1 MKRATSWAIC
11 LTVVMVLFL
20 LSSNFIPRARM
31 GSKPPRISVPQA
43 VSSVGYHSPAG
54 RHKISVS
61 DQKLVESLKAQGGR
75 VIADYGS
82 SVLLEA
88 SEAVA
93 NNLSSS
99 QDAQIVDDNN
109 LVLLNSGTIDTTTPD
124 AQAMRS
130 AGNGGGKQMRLV
142 QFAGPIRPE
151 WYKALG
157 DTGVRIVTYI
167 PNNAY
172 LVYGEPL
179 ALQAV
184 QRLASSQSSIQWDGP
199 YSSFQR
205 LSRDLSSAAAK
216 KQKGGSDKSAAP
228 LQNAQAAPTAK
239 GNQLFAIQLV
249 TDEQENAITMALIDG
264 LKLEPVMRKAR
275 VMDYLNVVVALPESE
290 VISQISKRSDVVSI
304 SRWNVPHKMD
314 ERQNMIIAG
323 NLTGGNSP
331 TPGDYLAYLAS
342 HGFTTATTSF
352 GVNISDSGVDNGSTT
367 PNHFGLYALGNPTAP
382 ANSRI
387 VYARV
392 VGTPSGPGSTTQACD
407 GHGNLNTHIIGGYV
421 PTGTVGGVNFGAA
434 PHADAQGFR
443 YGLGVLPF
451 VKVGSSVIFDN
462 SGAPT
467 GDFTF
472 PDYSDLESRAYSETM
487 RVSSNSWGASDNSYT
502 IDAQEYDA
510 LVRDAQPTGATVPAA
525 GNQEYVILFAAGND
539 GPGAASVGE
548 PGTAKNVITV
558 GASENVQSLG
568 GTDACGIGDAGAD
581 NANDVIGFSGRGP
594 TADGRIKPEIIAPGT
609 HITGGVGQASIA
621 SPTGSG
627 SGAAIACF
635 NATGVCAGPGT
646 SDFFPVGQQ
655 WYTSSDGTSHSTPAM
670 AGYAALIRQ
679 FFINSATTPPSPAMT
694 KALMMNSAR
703 YLNGVGAN
711 DNLYS
716 NTQGMGEANFNSFFD
731 IFTTAHAF
739 HDQVGADMFTA
750 SGQQRVITGTVSDNA
765 KPFRVT
771 LAWTDTPG
779 PTSGNAFVNNL
790 DLEVTI
796 GGNTYKGN
804 VFTGAFSASG
814 GTADTR
820 NNAESVI
827 LPAGTTGNFV
837 IKVKATNIAGD
848 GVPNTG
854 GALDQDFALVAYN
867 VTEAPVAVIAAG
879 ASAIT
884 AESCAINGAIDP
896 NETVTVNLD
905 LSNVGTLNT
914 TNLVATLLP
923 TGGVT
928 SPSGP
933 QNYGV
938 VVAGGPAVTK
948 PFTFTAASGAC
959 GSSIIVSL
967 QLQDGATDLGTATY
981 NFTTGT
987 IVVNNYS
994 SGDIS
999 VAIPDSPAPAINI
1012 PLTVAD
1018 VMSLTDVN
1026 VSFRLDHTFDGDLTI
1041 ALVHPD
1047 GTVIPL
1053 VTNRGSSGVNFGTG
1067 TLDCAGVPTLI
1078 DDQAATAISAGS
1090 APFAASFRPE
1100 SPLSALNGKPSNGTW
1115 NLRIQ
1120 DTAAQDTGTVG
1131 CVKLELNKHTV
1142 CCGALINAVP
1152 PPVITAES
1160 ISPANNAADP
1170 EETVTVNLTLTNNGG
1185 SPTTNLVAMLQPT
1198 GGVAGPSGPQ
1208 TYGVLADSGGT
1219 ATRPFTFTAQGT
1231 CGSTLTLTLALQ
1243 DGATNLGTVTFTMT
1257 LGALT
1262 TTTTFSEN
1270 FDGVAAPALP
1280 AGWVTAA
1287 TGVEVAWVTSA
1298 TSPSSAPND
1307 AFAPDVSNIGNTTL
1321 DTPTINVPAAGGQL
1335 TFKNLFNMEASGVT
1349 PTRGF
1354 DGMVLEISIN
1364 GGAFNDITTGGN
1376 AFIAGGYTRT
1386 IDATFGSPIAG
1397 RLAWSGLSGGTTATP
1412 TYITS
1417 TINLPAAAAGQPI
1430 KLRFRAATD
1439 NSAVAAGAA
1448 GVRIDNIV
1456 ISGSSFVCNTQTC
1469 TITAPTSMTIP
1480 PGTCGAIVNYSPAV
1494 SFTGACGVVVGPNPA
1509 SGSFFGIGTTTVL
1522 VRGTRAD
1529 ASFTDASF
1537 PVTVQESE
1545 TQATG
1550 LGANVTNNYCN
1561 TSVTYTAVTGAG
1573 STTVVDAPQQTLP
1586 PPYAHCPSCP
1596 ELNITTTSTFTA
1608 PVTTCIQMPASTD
1621 INTFH
1626 QLRILHGEPGL
1637 VNRTV
1642 SSNFATKTL
1651 CARTTTVSPF
1661 VVAIDTLAP
1670 TAAPASVSGRI
1681 TTPDGEPLAGVSLSL
1696 GGGGTDRVIT
1706 DANGNYR
1713 FSGVET
1719 DSLYTLTPV
1728 LLNYHFSPE
1737 SLSFSLLAN
1746 KTDAVF
1752 TATRDGVSHGNVID
1766 TADYFVRQHYV
1777 DFLNR
1782 EPDVSGFNFWSNQ
1795 IVSCGADAECRE
1807 RRTINVSAAYFL
1819 SIEFQ
1824 ETGGLVDGLYR
1835 VSYGRR
1841 PQYAEFMP
1849 DTRAVA
1855 NNVVVGVGAW
1865 QAELEASKQAF
1876 ANAWVQRA
1884 EFQSAYGGL
1893 GNEGY
1898 VDTLLSHTGVSFSQ
1912 GERDNLVDGLN
1923 KHTLTRAQVLRRIAE
1938 NGQFVSAK
1946 RNAAFVMMQYFGYLR
1961 RDPDA
1966 AGYQFWLNK
1975 LNQFGGNFEQAEMVK
1990 SFLVSGEYRQRFA
2003 H

>member
-1 MKRATSWAIC
+1 MKRKIGFVLSAAFAI
-11 LTVVMVLFL
+11 VLAL
-20 LSSNFIPRARM
+20 LVLPRGEARRSVS
-31 GSKPPRISVPQA
+31 GEAGPQTPNSVPEQTYRSPGDRHKVRTDDEQTA
-43 VSSVGYHSPAG
+43 RALESAGGRLVADYEGFRIYEVSS
-54 RHKISVS
+54 
-61 DQKLVESLKAQGGR
+61 
-75 VIADYGS
+75 
-82 SVLLEA
+82 
-88 SEAVA
+88 AVA
-93 NNLSSS
+93 NSFATRNGAHL
-99 QDAQIVDDNN
+99 ADDNN
-109 LVLLNSGTIDTTTPD
+109 VVLLNSGAIDTTTPE

-130 AGNGGGKQMRLV
+130 AGSAGGGKQMRLV
-142 QFAGPIRPE
+142 QFAGPIRPD
-151 WYKALG
+151 WYQALG

-172 LVYGEPL
+172 LVYGEP
-179 ALQAV
+179 AVLQSV
-184 QRLASSQSSIQWDGP
+184 QRLGRSIVQWDAP
-199 YSSFQR
+199 YSSVHR
-205 LSRDLSSAAAK
+205 LSRGIRNPNGKQAGGVSKGKDVGL
-216 KQKGGSDKSAAP
+216 QKGQSA
-228 LQNAQAAPTAK
+228 LTTK

-249 TDEQENAITMALIDG
+249 ADSKENATTLALIDS
-264 LKLEPVMRKAR
+264 LKLAPVLRQAR
-275 VMDYLNVVVALPESE
+275 VLGYVNIVVALPEAE
-290 VISQISKRSDVVSI
+290 VVSQIAERGDVVSI
-304 SRWNVPHKMD
+304 SHWSMPHKMD

-323 NLTGGNSP
+323 NLTGGNAP
-331 TPGDYLAYLAS
+331 TPGDYLVYLAS
-342 HGFTTATTSF
+342 HGFTTTTTSF
-352 GVNISDSGVDNGSTT
+352 GVNISDSGVDNGSAT
-367 PNHFGLYALGNPTAP
+367 PNHFGLYALGNPTSP
-382 ANSRI
+382 ANSRV

-392 VGTPSGPGSTTQACD
+392 VGTPTGPGSTTQGCD
-407 GHGNLNTHIIGGYV
+407 GHGNLNTHIIGGFV

-467 GDFTF
+467 GDFTS
-472 PDYSDLESRAYSETM
+472 PDYTVLESMAYNDTM
-487 RVSSNSWGASDNSYT
+487 RISSNSWGASTNAYT

-510 LVRDAQPTGATVPAA
+510 LVRDAQPAGAPFPAA

-539 GPGAASVGE
+539 GSAAGSVGE

-568 GTDACGIGDAGAD
+568 GTDACGIGDTGAD
-581 NANDVIGFSGRGP
+581 NANDVIGFSSRGP

-609 HITGGVGQASIA
+609 HVTGGVGQASIA

-627 SGAAIACF
+627 NGAAIACF
-635 NATGVCAGPGT
+635 DATGVCAGPGT

-655 WYTSSDGTSHSTPAM
+655 WYTSSDGTSHSTPAI
-670 AGYAALIRQ
+670 AGFAALIRQ
-679 FFINSATTPPSPAMT
+679 HHINQALTPPSPAMT
-694 KALMMNSAR
+694 KAMMMNSAR
-703 YLNGVGAN
+703 YLTGVGAN

-716 NTQGMGEANFNSFFD
+716 NTQGMGEANFNSYFD
-731 IFTTAHAF
+731 LFTTAHTF
-739 HDQVGADMFTA
+739 HDQVGADTFTA
-750 SGQQRVITGTVSDNA
+750 SGQQRVIAGTISDNA
-765 KPFRVT
+765 KPLRVT

-790 DLEVTI
+790 DLEVTV

-814 GTADTR
+814 GSADTR
-820 NNAESVI
+820 NNVESVI

-848 GVPNTG
+848 GVPNSG
-854 GALDQDFALVAYN
+854 GPLDQDFALVAYN
-867 VTEAPVAVIAAG
+867 VTEGPVAVIAAG

-884 AESCAINGAIDP
+884 AESCATNNAIDP

-905 LSNVGTLNT
+905 LSNVGTTNT

-928 SPSGP
+928 NPSGP

-938 VVAGGPAVTK
+938 VVAGGPPVTR

-959 GSSIIVSL
+959 GSSIVVSL
-967 QLQDGATDLGTATY
+967 QLQDGASDLGTATY

-987 IVVNNYS
+987 IVSSNYS
-994 SGDIS
+994 TGNIS
-999 VAIPDSPAPAINI
+999 VPIPDSPAPAINI

-1018 VMSLTDVN
+1018 VMTLTDVN

-1047 GTVIPL
+1047 NTVIPL

-1067 TLDCAGVPTLI
+1067 TLDCAGVPTVI
-1078 DDQAATAISAGS
+1078 DDQAAVAIAAGS
-1090 APFAASFRPE
+1090 APFAGTFRPE

-1120 DTAAQDTGTVG
+1120 DTAGQDVGTVG
-1131 CVKLELNKHTV
+1131 CVKLELNRRNV

-1170 EETVTVNLTLTNNGG
+1170 EETVTVNLTLVNNGG
-1185 SPTTNLVAMLQPT
+1185 SPTTNLVATLQPT
-1198 GGVAGPSGPQ
+1198 GGVAGPSAPQ
-1208 TYGVLADSGGT
+1208 SYGVLADSGGT
-1219 ATRPFTFTAQGT
+1219 ATRPFTFTAQGS
-1231 CGSTLTLTLALQ
+1231 CGSTITLTLALQ
-1243 DGATNLGTVTFTMT
+1243 DGSTNLGTVTFTMT

-1270 FDGVAAPALP
+1270 FDGVTAPALP

-1287 TGVEVAWVTSA
+1287 TGVEVNWVTSA
-1298 TSPSSAPND
+1298 TNPSSAPND
-1307 AFAPDVSNIGNTTL
+1307 AFAPDVTNIGNTTL
-1321 DTPTINVPAAGGQL
+1321 DTPTINVPGAGGQL
-1335 TFKNLFNMEASGVT
+1335 TFRNLFNMEASGVT

-1397 RLAWSGLSGGTTATP
+1397 RLAWSGLSGGTTAAP

-1430 KLRFRAATD
+1430 KLRWRAATD

-1448 GVRIDNIV
+1448 GVRVDTIV
-1456 ISGSSFVCNTQTC
+1456 ISGSSFVCNTQSC
-1469 TITAPTSMTIP
+1469 TITAPTSITIP
-1480 PGTCGAIVNYSPAV
+1480 PGTCGTVVNYSPAV
-1494 SFTGACGVVVGPNPA
+1494 SFQGACGVVVGPNPP

-1561 TSVTYTAVTGAG
+1561 TTVSYAAVTGAG

-1586 PPYAHCPSCP
+1586 PPYVHCVGCP
-1596 ELNITTTSTFTA
+1596 ELNITTTASFTA
-1608 PVTTCIQMPASTD
+1608 PVTTCITMPASTD
-1621 INTFH
+1621 FNTFTR
-1626 QLRILHGEPGL
+1626 LRILHGEPGL

-1642 SSNFATKTL
+1642 SSSFAAKL
-1651 CARTTTVSPF
+1651 ICARTSTVSPF
-1661 VVAIDTLAP
+1661 VVALDPNAP
-1670 TAAPASVSGRI
+1670 TAAPALISGTVRGA
-1681 TTPDGEPLAGVSLSL
+1681 DGSPL
-1696 GGGGTDRVIT
+1696 GGVTMNLSGARSGQTISDSQ
-1706 DANGNYR
+1706 GNYR
-1713 FSGVET
+1713 FSNNET
-1719 DSLYTLTPV
+1719 NGFYTVTPALV
-1728 LLNYHFSPE
+1728 NYQFSPE
-1737 SLSFSLLAN
+1737 SNSFSLVGN

-1752 TATRDGVSHGNVID
+1752 TGTRSAVIVGNAID
-1766 TADYFVRQHYV
+1766 TPEYFVRQHYL
-1777 DFLNR
+1777 DFLLR
-1782 EPDVSGFNFWSNQ
+1782 EPDQSGFDFWSEQ
-1795 IVSCGADAECRE
+1795 IRSCGSDVGCRE
-1807 RRTINVSAAYFL
+1807 RRTVNVSAAYFL
-1819 SIEFQ
+1819 SIEFTA
-1824 ETGGLVDGLYR
+1824 TGGLVDGLYR
-1835 VSYGRR
+1835 TSYGRR
-1841 PQYAEFMP
+1841 PGYEEFMP
-1849 DTRAVA
+1849 DTATVA
-1855 NNVVVGVGAW
+1855 RNVVVGPESDWAGI
-1865 QAELEASKQAF
+1865 LEGNKQAF
-1876 ANAWVQRA
+1876 VSGWVQRPA
-1884 EFQSAYGGL
+1884 FQAAYGGL

-1898 VDTLLSHTGVSFSQ
+1898 VDTLISHTGVSFSAE
-1912 GERDNLVDGLN
+1912 ERHNLVDGLN
-1923 KHTLTRAQVLRRIAE
+1923 KHTLTRATVLRRIAE
-1938 NGQFVSAK
+1938 NESFVNAK
-1946 RNAAFVMMQYFGYLR
+1946 RNEAFVMMQYFGYLR
-1961 RDPDA
+1961 RNPDE
-1966 AGYQFWLNK
+1966 AGYRFWLNK
-1975 LNQFGGNFEQAEMVK
+1975 LNQFGGNFERAEMVK
-1990 SFLVSGEYRQRFA
+1990 AFIVSGEYRDRFRQ
-2003 H
+2003 